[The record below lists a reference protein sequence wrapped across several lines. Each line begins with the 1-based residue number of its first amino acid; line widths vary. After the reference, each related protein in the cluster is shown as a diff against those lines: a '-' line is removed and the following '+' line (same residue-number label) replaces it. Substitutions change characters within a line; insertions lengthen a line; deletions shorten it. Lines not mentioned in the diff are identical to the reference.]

1 MNQSNSTQVVDLS
14 DLFVTKDEALDLLG
28 DLLGDSPTET
38 SLFGDK
44 PIKLTKP
51 RPQWHADGAVIV
63 TNFCSCRTCG
73 AKQVNLNPQVLI
85 SMSYIDHEGRVLK
98 SVKTSDY
105 NLLLEVKGGPY
116 EGKKTAPKEIDLDA
130 LVLDVVEEVI
140 KIEDVDFCSSCLV
153 QSAEPTMTLA
163 LLKKVLHNQQLTK
176 QRKQDNDTSSNK
188 EFKNRLHL
196 ERAERAEKELMDLI
210 ETLDKDL

>member
-51 RPQWHADGAVIV
+51 RPQWQVDGVV
-63 TNFCSCRTCG
+63 VVHNQCMCNSC
-73 AKQVNLNPQVLI
+73 ASVHEYINPKLLL
-85 SMSYIDHEGRVLK
+85 SMSYVDHAGNVLK
-98 SVKTSDY
+98 AVKTSDY

-116 EGKKTAPKEIDLDA
+116 FGKKTAPAEIDITDYSA
-130 LVLDVVEEVI
+130 KIRHEFIRVEN
-140 KIEDVDFCSSCLV
+140 VDFCDECLRGMFREEQIREQV
-153 QSAEPTMTLA
+153 VKIIHNQHSAEL
-163 LLKKVLHNQQLTK
+163 
-176 QRKQDNDTSSNK
+176 RKQENDTASNK